1 MKTHIEHIE
10 DLVFDGSVGLKKSV
24 TMIKNICQ
32 SSENLSVKYDGMPAV
47 IFGRDSSGNFI
58 LTDKVGFNA
67 KRYDGKPTNEDDL
80 VSMILSRKSKFG
92 NKEEYAAKMAYVRR
106 ILETVVPDD
115 FRGYLWGDLLWVK
128 MPNPNEDFIF
138 KPNVVT
144 YVIRKNTEE
153 MKQISRKTI
162 GIAVHYYL
170 RSPQHSPIVCDEYEF
185 FNNDRAYLFSSK
197 VVSDYNCDQ
206 RLVGSLDSL
215 KLNVNY
221 DSIVQKFN
229 ISSLLR
235 RYVNYL
241 IRTNNYDSISELFR
255 SWVVSA
261 NIPEK
266 DKSDIIDF
274 YIENKNVF
282 DYIFDLHKFITKSK
296 LYLLRQLNQIPRK
309 FDSYVGERRTGEG
322 FVYNDLLQPLKLVD
336 RQVFSHA
343 NFSKNK

>member
-10 DLVFDGSVGLKKSV
+10 DLVFDGNSGLKKSV
-24 TMIKNICQ
+24 TMLKNICQ
-32 SSENLSVKYDGMPAV
+32 SPENLSVKYDGMPAV

-67 KRYDGKPTNEDDL
+67 KKYDGKPTSEEGL
-80 VSMILSRKSKFG
+80 VSMILARNSKFG

-106 ILETVVPDD
+106 LLETVVPKD

-128 MPNPNEDFIF
+128 MPNPNEDFVF

-144 YVIRKNTEE
+144 YVVRKHTEE
-153 MKQISRKTI
+153 MRQIFQKPV
-162 GIAVHYYL
+162 GIAIHYYL
-170 RSPQHSPIVCDEYEF
+170 ESPQHSPVVCDEYEF
-185 FNNDRAYLFSSK
+185 FNNSRVYLFSSK
-197 VVSDYNCDQ
+197 VDVEYNCDQ
-206 RLVGSLDSL
+206 RLLSSLDSL
-215 KLNVNY
+215 ALNRDY
-221 DSIVQKFN
+221 DFVVKSPAIPSI
-229 ISSLLR
+229 LR

-241 IRTNNYDSISELFR
+241 IRTNNYDRISEIFKT
-255 SWVVSA
+255 WVISA

-266 DKSDIIDF
+266 DKSQIIKTYD
-274 YIENKNVF
+274 ENQLYF
-282 DYIFDLHKFITKSK
+282 DYMFDLHKFITKAK

-309 FDSYVGERRTGEG
+309 FDSYVGEKRTGEG

-343 NFSKNK
+343 NFAKNK